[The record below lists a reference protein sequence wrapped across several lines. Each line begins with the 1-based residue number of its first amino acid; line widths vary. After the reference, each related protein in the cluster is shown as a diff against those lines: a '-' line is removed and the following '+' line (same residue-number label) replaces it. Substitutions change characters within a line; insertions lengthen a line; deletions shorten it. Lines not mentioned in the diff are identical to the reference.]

1 MYIEHTNISEGRMGD
16 MFGHKRMFLLGWIWF
31 TLFSFMAG
39 FAHSWGPIA
48 FSVTRGFQGIGP
60 ALLVPNAM
68 ALIGRTYPVGDKRAI
83 ALSLFGACG
92 PTGFL
97 TGSAFSSL
105 LAQLTSRC
113 ILELVSRSSLTF
125 H

>member
-1 MYIEHTNISEGRMGD
+1 MGD
-16 MFGHKRMFLLGWIWF
+16 MFGHKRMFLLGWVWF
-31 TLFSFMAG
+31 TIFSFLAG

-68 ALIGRTYPVGDKRAI
+68 ALIARTYPMGDKRALV
-83 ALSLFGACG
+83 LSLFGACG

-105 LAQLTSRC
+105 LAQYTCKLSC
-113 ILELVSRSSLTF
+113 INVYLAISNQD
-125 H
+125 